1 MYKPEYGIVP
11 HCKIGGKITRA
22 QFFSTVRIV
31 CLTPPG
37 TVLYENL
44 PIFVSLNGFDFVD
57 TGF

>member
-1 MYKPEYGIVP
+1 
-11 HCKIGGKITRA
+11 
-22 QFFSTVRIV
+22 
-31 CLTPPG
+31 LTPPG